1 MNMVEVAKFLQ
12 TFGGWGVAVVLLFGI
27 VYLYRNTS
35 KILEKRNEQFIAAL
49 RETTTALQQN
59 NDESRRVEAVLIRVE
74 RILDNN

>member
-27 VYLYRNTS
+27 VYLYRSTS